1 MMHAASATEEG
12 RRFELEG
19 ACLWGKVLGRGRP
32 VLLLHG
38 VTANAYVWEPVAELL
53 SGSLSVVAVDQRG
66 HGRTGPAAD
75 GDYTAAAFAR
85 DVAGIAAAMGE
96 PLLVVGHSLGARNA
110 VEAAARHPG
119 TVAGVVAIDFTPFI
133 EPPVLETLGA
143 RVAAGNRSFADLDE
157 LRAYLRRRYPLL
169 PDEGIQRRA
178 LYGYYKTAGGQL
190 RPLADPEAMRQS
202 CAGLAEDLAPALS
215 RMHVPGVLVR
225 GASSTLV
232 SPEAFRRAR
241 ALRPDLPAVEI
252 ADADHYVPEEQPA
265 AIVAAVASFLGRIP
279 PARRAGTLARSDG
292 AMANG

>member
-1 MMHAASATEEG
+1 MDMHAASATEEG

-19 ACLWGKVLGRGRP
+19 ARLWGKVLGKGRP

-133 EPPVLETLGA
+133 EPPALETLGA
-143 RVAAGNRSFADLDE
+143 RVAAGDRSFADLGE
-157 LRAYLRRRYPLL
+157 VRAYLRQRYPLL
-169 PDEGIQRRA
+169 PDDAIKRRA
-178 LYGYYKTAGGQL
+178 LHGYCKIAGGRL
-190 RPLADPEAMRQS
+190 RPLADPEAMRLS
-202 CAGLAEDLAPALS
+202 CEGLAEELAPALA
-215 RMHVPGVLVR
+215 RMQVPGVLVR
-225 GASSTLV
+225 GASSALV
-232 SPEAFRRAR
+232 SPEAFRRTQR
-241 ALRPDLPAVEI
+241 LRPDLPAIEVTG
-252 ADADHYVPEEQPA
+252 ADHYVPEERP
-265 AIVAAVASFLGRIP
+265 AAVADIVLRFADRFS
-279 PARRAGTLARSDG
+279 AERANNRVAGEG
-292 AMANG
+292 

>member
-19 ACLWGKVLGRGRP
+19 ACLWGKVLGSGRP

-53 SGSLSVVAVDQRG
+53 SGSMSVVAVDQRG
-66 HGRTGPAAD
+66 HGRTGPAPD
-75 GDYTAAAFAR
+75 SDYTAAAFAR

-110 VEAAARHPG
+110 VEAAARYPG
-119 TVAGVVAIDFTPFI
+119 TVTGVVAIDFTPFI

-143 RVAAGNRSFADLDE
+143 RVAAGDRSFADLDE
-157 LRAYLRRRYPLL
+157 VRAYLRRRYPLL

-178 LYGYYKTAGGQL
+178 LYGYCKTADGQL
-190 RPLADPEAMRQS
+190 RPLADPEAMRQI
-202 CAGLAEDLAPALS
+202 CAGLADDLAPALA

-225 GASSTLV
+225 GASSALV
-232 SPEAFRRAR
+232 SPEAFRRTQQ
-241 ALRPDLPAVEI
+241 LRPDLPAIEVTG
-252 ADADHYVPEEQPA
+252 ADHYVPEERP
-265 AIVAAVASFLGRIP
+265 AAVANIVLRFADRFSGE
-279 PARRAGTLARSDG
+279 RANNRVAGEG
-292 AMANG
+292 